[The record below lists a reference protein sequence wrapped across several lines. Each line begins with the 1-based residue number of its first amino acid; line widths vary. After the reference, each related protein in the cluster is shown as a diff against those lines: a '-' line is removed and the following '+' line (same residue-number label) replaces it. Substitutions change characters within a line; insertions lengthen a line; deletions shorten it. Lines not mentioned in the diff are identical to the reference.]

1 MSGYK
6 HYEREESGTGLHQLQ
21 CDRHSTGQ
29 TRARFE
35 RAPLIRAVDGCDIPA
50 GMMPGEIPVA
60 GQE

>member
-1 MSGYK
+1 
-6 HYEREESGTGLHQLQ
+6 LHQLQ